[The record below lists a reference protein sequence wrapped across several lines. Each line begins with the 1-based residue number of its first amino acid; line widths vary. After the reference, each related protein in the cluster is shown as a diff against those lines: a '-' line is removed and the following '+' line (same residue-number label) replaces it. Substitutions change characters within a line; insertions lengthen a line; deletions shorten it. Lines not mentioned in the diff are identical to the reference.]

1 MQRISQHVAKVAAKL
16 AVLALAAVVAMPAS
30 AGAWAGEC
38 RKLYSLT
45 DVNHAIEPGVFV
57 PATDELPNHCRVRGV
72 VNRAI
77 RFEVTM
83 PVNVCSESPR
93 ENCPWCESC
102 GAWQG
107 RLMFTAVG
115 GTAGTIGDTTSLLA
129 RGFAMAS
136 TDTGHEA
143 SEGNA
148 FLAQPEALLD
158 YAYRGVHLA
167 TLAAKQIVEHYYG
180 EDIRYSYLQ
189 GCSNGGRAA
198 MLGALRFPEDYD
210 GIIAGAP
217 AFRFQEFL
225 PWMIAMHRAQTANP
239 LTPAALRVLD
249 NASREACDT
258 LDGVE
263 DGVID
268 DPRLCDA
275 QAFDL
280 DALACAAGQTE
291 GCLSVGQIETARAVY
306 RDWMDADGNVISPGV
321 PPGAE
326 AAGDWAAWMLPN
338 DQFGGDSIIG
348 QVGEM
353 LTLLKR
359 HDPNFDFAAFDPIAD
374 RAAIADETAPLDVGS
389 ADLSEFR
396 DRGGK
401 LLMYQGWND
410 YPLRPG
416 RAIDYLAEVE
426 RSMGGAAKI
435 ADFFRLFMVPGM
447 VHCAGGPGPWQ
458 ADYVD
463 PLVAWREM
471 GKPPQRIIGEHPGP
485 VPMPHIAPDEG
496 VAQERRFSRPLC
508 PYPQFAQYKGRGD
521 QNDASSFKCVAD

>member
-1 MQRISQHVAKVAAKL
+1 MEGKAWRHRCLGVAL
-16 AVLALAAVVAMPAS
+16 AVGLVAPLPALAD
-30 AGAWAGEC
+30 GAKEC
-38 RKLYSLT
+38 RQLYRLT
-45 DVNHAIEPGVFV
+45 DLDHAIEPGIFV
-57 PATDELPNHCRVRGV
+57 PATDEAPAHCRVRGV

-77 RFEVTM
+77 QFEATM
-83 PVNVCSESPR
+83 PADDWN
-93 ENCPWCESC
+93 
-102 GAWQG
+102 G
-107 RLMFTAVG
+107 RFMFTAVG
-115 GTAGTIGDTTSLLA
+115 GAAGTIGDTTSLLA

-148 FLAQPEALLD
+148 FMAEPEPLLD

-167 TLAAKQIVEHYYG
+167 TQAAKRIVERFYQREIDYA
-180 EDIRYSYLQ
+180 YLQ

-198 MLGALRFPEDYD
+198 MLEALRFPNDYD

-217 AFRFQEFL
+217 AFRFQEFA
-225 PWMIAMHRAQTANP
+225 PWMVAMHRAQQANP

-249 NASREACDT
+249 NGSRQACDA

-268 DPRLCDA
+268 DPRLCTADV
-275 QAFDL
+275 FDL
-280 DALACAAGQTE
+280 NALACPNEPADD
-291 GCLSVGQIETARAVY
+291 CLTPGQIETARAVY
-306 RDWMDADGNVISPGV
+306 DGLADANGNIVSPGV

-338 DQFGGDSIIG
+338 EQMGGVSIVSQI
-348 QVGEM
+348 GEM

-359 HDPNFDFAAFDPIAD
+359 RDPAFDLAAFDPTAD
-374 RAAIADETAPLDVGS
+374 RAAIATETAPLDVGS
-389 ADLSEFR
+389 ADLTEFR

-410 YPLRPG
+410 YPLRPQ

-426 RSMGGAAKI
+426 ETMGGPKPT

-447 VHCAGGPGPWQ
+447 VHCAGGPGAWLT
-458 ADYVD
+458 DYVD
-463 PLVAWREM
+463 PIVAWREE
-471 GKPPQRIIGEHPGP
+471 GTAPNRLIAAQPEP
-485 VPMPHIAPDEG
+485 VPMAHIVPDPS
-496 VAQERRFSRPLC
+496 VAQSRRFTRPLC
-508 PYPQFAQYKGRGD
+508 PYPQVAKYQGGD
-521 QNDASSFKCVAD
+521 QDDAANFACLME